1 MVSGLRPIWPVLMLL
16 ASGAMLAAAILY
28 FQGYMGLQ
36 PCALCLQQRYWH
48 WAVVGVS
55 ALAFVVTRVRPSW
68 TSWAI
73 VLIGLVLL
81 GSAAMGAYH
90 VAVEQKWVVAQC
102 DVGGAVNPS
111 ELSWDNLGDNLRP
124 PRCDEIAWSLWGIS
138 MAGYNAIVSL
148 LLALASFYVALS
160 GKRAS

>member
-1 MVSGLRPIWPVLMLL
+1 MVSGLRPVWPVLTLL

-28 FQGYMGLQ
+28 FQNTLGLQ
-36 PCALCLQQRYWH
+36 PCPLCLQQRYWH

-55 ALAFVVTRVRPSW
+55 ALAFVVTRVRPAW

-73 VLIGLVLL
+73 VLIGLTLL

-102 DVGGAVNPS
+102 DAGGAFDPS
-111 ELSWDNLGDNLRP
+111 QLSFENLGDELRP

-138 MAGYNAIVSL
+138 MAGYNAIISL
-148 LLALASFYVALS
+148 LLALGSFYVALS
-160 GKRAS
+160 GKREP

>member
-1 MVSGLRPIWPVLMLL
+1 MVSGLRPIWPVLTLL
-16 ASGAMLAAAILY
+16 ASGAMLAAAIFY
-28 FQGYMGLQ
+28 FQNTLGLQ
-36 PCALCLQQRYWH
+36 PCPLCLQQRYWH

-55 ALAFVVTRVRPSW
+55 ALAFVVMRVRPAW

-73 VLIGLVLL
+73 VLIGLTLL

-90 VAVEQKWVVAQC
+90 VAVEQKWVIAQC
-102 DVGGAVNPS
+102 DAGGAFDPS
-111 ELSWDNLGDNLRP
+111 DLNWNNLGAEFRA

-148 LLALASFYVALS
+148 LLALASFYVALV
-160 GKRAS
+160 GKRDA